1 MDACEHSVRRITI
14 GVDSQWT
21 AILAIQSGE
30 QLHATMKLLR
40 SLALLL
46 LFLMFCGL
54 RAQDLNPQTLEF
66 LVNQT
71 TTGEQTYPHVASDEE
86 GGYVIAWRSWNQGGS
101 GGSIWLRRY
110 GADHQPLT
118 EELQVA
124 TGLGSANR
132 PYVHYWKEGRYV
144 ILWTTGAAPGSSSMR
159 VLNADNS
166 MEEVH
171 AIGLPHDHDM
181 HIRGDEVVAVFPSSQ
196 HIRIRKWDLLTNAW
210 MGAAV
215 QVSEAPNANYQLPQ
229 VRWTSTGGIVTVYRG
244 GSPSPHHIYR
254 KTFNGNLLAQVPEAS
269 VYSVNGTLGVINV
282 SINAQ
287 DQLLIYAR
295 SGVNGTDVFA
305 GRVLDAQGNQL
316 VASVGNMS
324 APYAY
329 YYTDCELFDNGN
341 VVLTN
346 NYKTLNND
354 PLDYCVRANYAMFL
368 GAPSTGFQFATS
380 TTSGNQR
387 YPSVTKLPNA
397 GYLVVW
403 NGNGFQGD
411 DDGVYARA
419 FAASDFPTAAPE
431 REGLAFEAYPNP
443 FHGQLFVTVDAA
455 TPLEVFD
462 AAGRVVHGERLVPG
476 TSSLE
481 LPGLLPGA
489 YVLRWFA
496 ADGTPI
502 THRVVKE

>member
-1 MDACEHSVRRITI
+1 MDQHTHMNS
-14 GVDSQWT
+14 
-21 AILAIQSGE
+21 
-30 QLHATMKLLR
+30 LR
-40 SLALLL
+40 SIPCLLS
-46 LFLMFCGL
+46 FLCLGHL
-54 RAQDLNPQTLEF
+54 SAQGLNPQTLEF
-66 LVNQT
+66 LVNQET
-71 TTGEQTYPHVASDEE
+71 VGEQTYPHVASDDD
-86 GGYVIAWRSWNQGGS
+86 GGYVIAWRSSGQGGS

-118 EELQVA
+118 DELQVA
-124 TGLGSANR
+124 SGLGSANR

-159 VLNADNS
+159 VLNADNT
-166 MEEVH
+166 MEDAQE
-171 AIGLPHDHDM
+171 IGLPHDHDM
-181 HIRGDEVVAVFPSSQ
+181 HIRGDELVAVFPSSQ

-215 QVSEAPNANYQLPQ
+215 QVSEASNANYQLPQ

-244 GSPSPHHIYR
+244 GSPSPHRIYR
-254 KTFNGNLLAQVPEAS
+254 KTFSSNLVAQVPEAS
-269 VYSVNGTLGVINV
+269 VYSVNGSLGVINV

-305 GRVLDAQGNQL
+305 GQVLDAQGNQL

-341 VVLTN
+341 MVLTN
-346 NYKTLNND
+346 NYRTSLND

-368 GAPSTGFQFATS
+368 GAPNTGFQFATT
-380 TTSGNQR
+380 TTSGAQR
-387 YPSVTKLPNA
+387 YPAVTKLPNA
-397 GYLVVW
+397 GYVVVW

-411 DDGVYARA
+411 GNGVYARA
-419 FAASDFPTAAPE
+419 FAASDLATATSE
-431 REGLAFEAYPNP
+431 RDGPVFEAYPNP
-443 FHGQLFVTVDAA
+443 FHGQFFITVDATTA
-455 TPLEVFD
+455 LEVFN
-462 AAGRVVHGERLVPG
+462 AAGRVVHGQLLMPG

-489 YVLRWFA
+489 YVLRWTA
-496 ADGTPI
+496 ADGTPLVTRI
-502 THRVVKE
+502 VKE